1 MRFANTVLATV
12 LAGCSLLIDG
22 SLARRNNINPCPKV
36 CSTSN
41 SPGLWRD
48 YHRAPDLARCAEPM
62 LLDLVLGTPLSEPR
76 TQTIFACTQNASVP
90 ETSASEACLASSVQ
104 EENKTLSLQ
113 LGSWG
118 PAADASVDTTAIGD
132 IVDAAQSWLANAAAC
147 EQRHIFGYSGDNVVG
162 IYIGSN
168 VERADAAAALARLVL
183 DHVENNGLASQVMA
197 QYCGATA
204 ADSIGLAINTEGNLA
219 AIQEV
224 VRTWTTAGC
233 ATDSGAETSELQ
245 PSVTLRVA
253 AAPVTADDSVQQL
266 RPRRHLSARADE
278 CEVVQVESGDL
289 CGPLATECGITVDEL
304 LEYNTADNFCNN
316 LAVGQ
321 FVCCS
326 AGELPDFSP
335 QPNDNGTCYTYYVQ
349 TDDNCYDLAAAN
361 YITQDDIE
369 DFNSQTWGWMG
380 CEHGLQASQAIC
392 LSDGTPPF
400 PAQLDNAV
408 CGPQVPGTTQPS
420 TDDSAVADWANLN
433 PCPLNACCDIWGQ
446 CGITPEFCT
455 ETESPTGN
463 PGTAAVDTNG
473 CISNCGVEIMNND
486 EGPDE
491 FGQVMYYL
499 GSNVE
504 ERECLT
510 LEAWQISQGS
520 ITHLQFGFGTIN
532 DDWSITV
539 DKGSDQFDY
548 FKSMTGVKKIIS
560 FGGWDFST
568 SPETYHI
575 FREGVKEAN
584 RLTLAMNIAEFVR
597 NNGLDGVDFDWEYPG
612 EPDIEGIPAGSDD
625 EGADYVEFLK
635 LVRLVLD
642 VDDSLSIA
650 APASFW
656 YLQAFP
662 IAEIAELVDYIVFM
676 TYDLHGQW
684 DYGKP
689 DASPGCATGNC
700 LWSHVNSTETQYGLS
715 MITKAGVPSKQLMVG
730 VSSYGRSFE
739 MTDGSCTGPDCT
751 YTANGAK
758 KGQCTDTSGYLAN
771 GEINNI
777 IASDATAVTGY
788 DEDSDSDWMVY
799 DGNQWVGY
807 MTDNTKA
814 RRTSLYKGWNMG
826 GTTDWSIDLQKF
838 VLGADAGGIFIGDA
852 VITPDACAAVGDDE
866 VQASRDRQVAQWLQ
880 SYRDDMTTDSESVV
894 EWEQG
899 VFQDEQGHTC
909 SNPGADICSFPT
921 NCDNADV
928 KPQWWAQFVIAN
940 FHQITTLLRDL
951 LDKEVQT
958 TFYDIDDIAEDFP
971 VQDVDTPDMASI
983 LNNVGAALGLVAGR
997 AGEAAESTLSTASGI
1012 MSMIASNIDDDEDD
1026 KPTVSDVLKKRLQI
1040 VLQSGYDGA
1049 NNALIQMFENGD
1061 VSNWTFIDKNYD
1073 WSVANFFDGRF
1084 MTQLSGSEVKALQA
1098 NMTTHMKQAMAGT
1111 AMRAANWYILKGSH
1125 SVDDCTTKNSGMVIN
1140 DTCYT
1145 VEGPGGG
1152 YNEKTWSVPIDDDT
1166 LEKVTD
1172 TYSIALA
1179 DLYENSWRCQVDTDG
1194 YGGTQGFSLL
1204 ATEDNLPSC
1213 FYNLPVFIVDESDD
1227 SSVLSSPCNMWAYNY
1242 TASDDETPQVGITY
1256 LPENLASVFDG
1267 SYCQCSPP
1275 TSSYCN
1281 IG

>member
-1 MRFANTVLATV
+1 MRFANTAICAIFVAS
-12 LAGCSLLIDG
+12 SLLIDG
-22 SLARRNNINPCPKV
+22 SLARRNNIKPCPNV

-41 SPGLWRD
+41 APGLWRD
-48 YHRAPDLARCAEPM
+48 YHRVSDLARCGEPM
-62 LLDLVLGTPLSEPR
+62 LLDFALNTSLSNAR
-76 TQTIFACTQNASVP
+76 AQKTIFACTQNASVP
-90 ETSASEACLASSVQ
+90 ETSASEACLASVQ
-104 EENKTLSLQ
+104 DKTISLE

-118 PAADASVDTTAIGD
+118 TADASVDTTA
-132 IVDAAQSWLANAAAC
+132 LAAC
-147 EQRHIFGYSGDNVVG
+147 EKTHIFGYSGINVVG

-168 VERADAAAALARLVL
+168 VQRADAARAVAQQVL
-183 DHVENNGLASQVMA
+183 SHVENNGIATQMIA
-197 QYCGATA
+197 QYCGSTA

-219 AIQEV
+219 DIQNV
-224 VRTWTTAGC
+224 VSTWANTGC
-233 ATDSGAETSELQ
+233 FTDRGESSTDL
-245 PSVTLRVA
+245 PSMTLSVA
-253 AAPVTADDSVQQL
+253 AAVAADDAARL
-266 RPRRHLSARADE
+266 RTRHLSARADE
-278 CEVVQVESGDL
+278 CDVVQVQSGDL
-289 CGPLATECGITVDEL
+289 CDAVAARCGITLAEL
-304 LEYNTADNFCNN
+304 EEYNDASSTWCNN

-321 FVCCS
+321 WVCCS
-326 AGELPDFSP
+326 TGDLPDFSP

-349 TDDNCYDLAAAN
+349 TDDGCSDLAAAN
-361 YITQDDIE
+361 FITQADIE

-380 CEHGLQASQAIC
+380 CGDLQAYQAIC

-400 PAQLDNAV
+400 PAPLDNAV
-408 CGPQVPGTTQPS
+408 CGPQVPGTTQPN
-420 TDDSAVADWANLN
+420 TTVVADWAKLN
-433 PCPLNACCDIWGQ
+433 ACPLNACCDIWGQ

-473 CISNCGVEIMNND
+473 CISNCGIEITNND

-491 FGQVMYYL
+491 FGQVVYYL

-504 ERECLT
+504 DRECLT

-575 FREGVKEAN
+575 FREGVKEEN
-584 RLTLAMNIAEFVR
+584 RLTLAMNIAQFVR

-612 EPDIEGIPAGSDD
+612 EPDIEGIPAGSED
-625 EGADYVEFLK
+625 EGDDYVQFLK

-656 YLQAFP
+656 YLQSFP
-662 IAEIAELVDYIVFM
+662 IDEIAELVDYIVFM

-700 LWSHVNSTETQYGLS
+700 LWSHVNSTETKYALS
-715 MITKAGVPSKQLMVG
+715 MITKAGVPTKQLMIG

-758 KGQCTDTSGYLAN
+758 KGDCTDTSGYLAN
-771 GEINNI
+771 AEINNI
-777 IASDATAVTGY
+777 IASDDTAVTGY

-799 DGNQWVGY
+799 DGNQWVAY
-807 MTDNTKA
+807 MTDDTKSK
-814 RRTSLYKGWNMG
+814 RTSMYKGWNLG

-838 VLGADAGGIFIGDA
+838 VLGADAGGVFIGNA
-852 VITPDACAAVGDDE
+852 TITPDACAAIDGDE
-866 VQASRDRQVAQWLQ
+866 VKASRDRQVAQWLQ
-880 SYRDDMTTDSESVV
+880 SAWANLKGNVV

-899 VFQDEQGHTC
+899 VFQDKQGHTC
-909 SNPGADICSFPT
+909 SNPGSDICTFPT
-921 NCDNADV
+921 DCDDADV

-958 TFYDIDDIAEDFP
+958 TFYDIDDIADDFP
-971 VQDVDTPDMASI
+971 VQDVDTPDMESI
-983 LNNVGAALGLVAGR
+983 LSNVGAALGLVAGR

-1012 MSMIASNIDDDEDD
+1012 LSMIASNIGDDEDD
-1026 KPTVSDVLKKRLQI
+1026 QPTVSDVLKKRLQI
-1040 VLQSGYDGA
+1040 VLQTGYDGA
-1049 NNALIQMFENGD
+1049 NNALIQMFEHGD
-1061 VSNWTFIDKNYD
+1061 VSNWTFIDENYD

-1084 MTQLSGSEVKALQA
+1084 MTQLSGSEVQALQT
-1098 NMTTHMKQAMAGT
+1098 NMNTHMKQAMAAT

-1125 SVDDCTTKNSGMVIN
+1125 SVDDCTDSNSGMVIN

-1145 VEGPGGG
+1145 VESAGGG

-1166 LEKVTD
+1166 LEQVTD
-1172 TYSIALA
+1172 KYSIALA
-1179 DLYENSWRCQVDTDG
+1179 DLYEISWRCQVDTDG

-1204 ATEDNLPSC
+1204 ASEDSLPSC
-1213 FYNLPVFIVDESDD
+1213 FYNLPVFIVEESDD

-1256 LPENLASVFDG
+1256 LPDNLVSVFDG